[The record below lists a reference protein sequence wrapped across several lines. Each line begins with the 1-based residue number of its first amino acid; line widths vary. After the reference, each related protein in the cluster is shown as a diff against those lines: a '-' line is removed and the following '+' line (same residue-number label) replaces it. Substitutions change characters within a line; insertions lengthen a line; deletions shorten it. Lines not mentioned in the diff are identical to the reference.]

1 VYNMTMPKRIEK
13 LERKRSLTRQ
23 CSCCSRCANGI
34 NGMWKRPG
42 VFNVEQCDPDP
53 FMKLL
58 GTLGL
63 AWHEVIDQASPFEEK

>member
-1 VYNMTMPKRIEK
+1 MV
-13 LERKRSLTRQ
+13 
-23 CSCCSRCANGI
+23 I
-34 NGMWKRPG
+34 NGMWKKPG

-63 AWHEVIDQASPFEEK
+63 AWHEVIDRASPFEEK